1 MKLLVPA
8 AGEWEASFWS
18 ILFQLGSGVDKLL
31 DNKRQSS
38 DLKIKLLQSELDK
51 YQTQECAESGLN
63 KSLAFSSQ
71 IISSQ
76 FAIWSK
82 YYQSMTILIFYELNN
97 CTEEALLYMV

>member
-8 AGEWEASFWS
+8 AGEWETSFWS

-51 YQTQECAESGLN
+51 YQTQEWAESGLN
-63 KSLAFSSQ
+63 KSLAFSSP

-76 FAIWSK
+76 FAIWSE
-82 YYQSMTILIFYELNN
+82 F
-97 CTEEALLYMV
+97 LLQVNVNTHFLRT